1 MTHLVLISQHDGL
14 RTWVQRLFDPATE
27 VTGTWPESG
36 DDANRVVKQVSA
48 LGPDVVLVG
57 ADVEPERALEIAQTF
72 DIEHP
77 EIEVLL
83 FAVATPG
90 VWERALRAGVRDVL
104 PPDVAEDVA
113 RAAIERAVD
122 VSLRR
127 RANLTGERLHN
138 AGSKVVVV
146 LSPKGGAGKTTVSCN
161 LAVGL
166 AAQAPREVVL
176 FDADLQ
182 FGDVSN
188 ALRLVPTVS
197 FSDAVAAGLNDLTS
211 LKLALTPHPT
221 GVYALCASDLPADA
235 DDITGEHVAQAVNLL
250 REGFRYVVVDTDAGL
265 GERTLAAIECATDL
279 VFLCATDVPSVRGL
293 RKELEALDTIG
304 LTSARRHF
312 VLNRADAKVGLSV
325 ADIQE
330 TIHHRIDVLMP
341 SSRSVPMSMNQGI
354 PLLEEGTASP
364 ATRALEELVARFG
377 DPVAQPAPAP
387 RSGRRRRREG

>member
-1 MTHLVLISQHDGL
+1 MTRLVLVSQHDGL
-14 RTWVQRLFDPATE
+14 RSWVQGLFDPPVE
-27 VTGTWPESG
+27 VIATWPEEG
-36 DDANRVVKQVSA
+36 VDAARVVKQLSA
-48 LGPDVVLVG
+48 LGGDVVLLG
-57 ADVEPERALEIAQTF
+57 ADLAGDRALEIAQAF
-72 DIEHP
+72 DAEHP
-77 EIEVLL
+77 EIEVIL
-83 FAVATPG
+83 FAATTPK
-90 VWERALRAGVRDVL
+90 VWEQALRAGVRDVL
-104 PPDVAEDVA
+104 SPDVAEEDA
-113 RAAIERAVD
+113 RSAIDRALD

-138 AGSKVVVV
+138 AGSKVIVV
-146 LSPKGGAGKTTVSCN
+146 LSPKGGAGKTTMACN
-161 LAVGL
+161 LSVGL

-188 ALRLVPTVS
+188 ALRLVPAVT

-235 DDITGEHVAQAVNLL
+235 DDVTGEHVARAVNLL

-265 GERTLAAIECATDL
+265 GERTLATIECATDL

-304 LTSARRHF
+304 LTQARRHF

-325 ADIQE
+325 SDIEE
-330 TIHHRIDVLMP
+330 TILHRVDIRMP
-341 SSRSVPMSMNQGI
+341 SSRSVPLSMNQGI
-354 PLLEEGTASP
+354 PLLEEGGASP
-364 ATRALEELVARFG
+364 AVRALEELVG
-377 DPVAQPAPAP
+377 LLGEPVAPVASAA
-387 RSGRRRRREG
+387 RSGRRRRKET